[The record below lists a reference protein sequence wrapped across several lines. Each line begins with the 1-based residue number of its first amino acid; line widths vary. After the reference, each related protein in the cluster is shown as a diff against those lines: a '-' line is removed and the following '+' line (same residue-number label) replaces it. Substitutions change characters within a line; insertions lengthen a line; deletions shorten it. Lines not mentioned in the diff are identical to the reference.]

1 MTPCWEELLL
11 FIVVQLLGH
20 IQLFATPQTAARQA
34 SLSFTISWSLL
45 RLMSI
50 ELMMPSNS
58 INVIILDIFQILSL
72 YLIQGLQIS
81 LSFRWLPFTLLIV
94 SFDECALKFLY
105 IYSHLFLFFLPGISV
120 LYPRKHCKCNVM
132 KFSLC
137 FLLRVSQFQLLNQ
150 VFDIFP
156 VKF

>member
-58 INVIILDIFQILSL
+58 INVIILDIF
-72 YLIQGLQIS
+72 
-81 LSFRWLPFTLLIV
+81 
-94 SFDECALKFLY
+94 
-105 IYSHLFLFFLPGISV
+105 
-120 LYPRKHCKCNVM
+120 
-132 KFSLC
+132 
-137 FLLRVSQFQLLNQ
+137 
-150 VFDIFP
+150 
-156 VKF
+156 